1 MYFQAETSRIFT
13 ALSKRSSTQ
22 SPHQKLRAEDLTTT
36 LFLISPIDVAGCYK
50 NATDNLFPA
59 TESPNLFHLSG
70 KRHSGLGYGDTEPE
84 RRFRG
89 KSGDLDV
96 VGENGEYISLGMA
109 PIRPINAGIPE
120 S

>member
-1 MYFQAETSRIFT
+1 MLQDVINMRRITYSPQQSLPTYFIFQVSVT
-13 ALSKRSSTQ
+13 
-22 SPHQKLRAEDLTTT
+22 RASDTRT
-36 LFLISPIDVAGCYK
+36 
-50 NATDNLFPA
+50 
-59 TESPNLFHLSG
+59 
-70 KRHSGLGYGDTEPE
+70 RQDTEPE